1 MNLPKSHSLFTGNS
15 FSSFILFWIIFTIRS
30 LIIAFGERKKVEEA
44 YDLIKMIKNQ
54 EDTPTLEMYNSII
67 QAAAKLKNVCSI
79 RLHFVENF
87 F

>member
-1 MNLPKSHSLFTGNS
+1 MFPFFSLDY
-15 FSSFILFWIIFTIRS
+15 ILTIRS

-67 QAAAKLKNVCSI
+67 QAAAKLKNVCLAS
-79 RLHFVENF
+79 N
-87 F
+87 